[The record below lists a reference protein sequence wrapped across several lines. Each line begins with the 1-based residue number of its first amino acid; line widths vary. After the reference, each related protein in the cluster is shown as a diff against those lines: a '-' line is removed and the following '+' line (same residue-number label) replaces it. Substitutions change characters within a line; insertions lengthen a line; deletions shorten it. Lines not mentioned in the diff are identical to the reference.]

1 MNRFAI
7 YRFEKGAKVN
17 LNDVS
22 ALQAVTYDNFYR
34 IPYVSGKKYVYVV
47 TALDRVGNES
57 KGKKKKISF
66 LDWLDDI
73 NGKTVKNRKT
83 VVLDRRECNGFF
95 ILFGIGGAGSPFI
108 L

>member
-1 MNRFAI
+1 M
-7 YRFEKGAKVN
+7 VN

-57 KGKKKKISF
+57 KGKKKKIS
-66 LDWLDDI
+66 L
-73 NGKTVKNRKT
+73 
-83 VVLDRRECNGFF
+83 
-95 ILFGIGGAGSPFI
+95 
-108 L
+108 